1 MKFES
6 LEGLRALS
14 HLGIVLLHGSLFAT
28 SHMPNEGA
36 LWDAFYNHTL
46 SKVNI
51 WQGLAVDIFFALS
64 GFLLTYNL
72 ITQAIKAPPSIP
84 NFVLKRVGRIFPT
97 LFVFLILTFITV
109 GDYFN
114 KQSVLDKL
122 KGIASILLLVP
133 NYIGLAYLPLPF
145 GTAWSCIVD
154 IHGGTI
160 ILVLV
165 KLGRAFG
172 KEIDGGGPTVLAK
185 RMRWIFLIVTIL
197 AIIIRGYQFD
207 IKEYNALVAPKYNT
221 YMFMLSPNN
230 YKWIVDRYQRK
241 SFVHCLLNII
251 HAAFFSYP
259 LLLTRHLP
267 RELGNLRGLKSW
279 TLHGILL
286 YPHSFTLWPIC
297 SGWSIGVQ
305 FNPCEGMEI
314 RS

>member
-97 LFVFLILTFITV
+97 LLVFLILTFITV

-197 AIIIRGYQFD
+197 AIIIRGYP
-207 IKEYNALVAPKYNT
+207 V
-221 YMFMLSPNN
+221 
-230 YKWIVDRYQRK
+230 
-241 SFVHCLLNII
+241 
-251 HAAFFSYP
+251 SYTH
-259 LLLTRHLP
+259 LTLP
-267 RELGNLRGLKSW
+267 TIYS
-279 TLHGILL
+279 
-286 YPHSFTLWPIC
+286 
-297 SGWSIGVQ
+297 V
-305 FNPCEGMEI
+305 
-314 RS
+314 